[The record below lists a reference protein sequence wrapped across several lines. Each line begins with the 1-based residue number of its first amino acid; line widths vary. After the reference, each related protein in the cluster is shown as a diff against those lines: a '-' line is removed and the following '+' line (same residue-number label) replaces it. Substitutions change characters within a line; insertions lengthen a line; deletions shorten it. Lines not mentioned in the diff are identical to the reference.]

1 MARRIHFVFS
11 CIWSRESKITSV
23 SFSWLM
29 CLGRLW
35 YTWDTT
41 ETDIEQMRQDRSDNS
56 LVWLLSRS
64 CTAWKCDSNLGSK
77 ALGIRTRQ
85 TFMLLLEIFLLS
97 SKEKKMQRCFES
109 LLGPCPLRLLLLKTG
124 LSGDYVTLH
133 DVMAFSRQPYRC
145 RPVLLRSLLLIYFF
159 CSQNSQCLK
168 A

>member
-1 MARRIHFVFS
+1 MATRIHFVFS

-29 CLGRLW
+29 CWGRLW
-35 YTWDTT
+35 YTWDAT

-56 LVWLLSRS
+56 LVWLLSRC

-77 ALGIRTRQ
+77 ALGIRTWQ
-85 TFMLLLEIFLLS
+85 TFCATAWSLS
-97 SKEKKMQRCFES
+97 LIKEKKMQRCFES

-133 DVMAFSRQPYRC
+133 DVMAFSSKPYRC
-145 RPVLLRSLLLIYFF
+145 RPALLRSLLLIYFF